1 MNDKPMQALEAEMAP
16 ILAAFSDEIVQNPQL
31 FARIKAVY
39 DGRQAAKLD
48 PDQLR
53 LVETIYEAFAR
64 NGAALDDKGKKRLKD
79 INAKLASLYTK
90 FSQNE
95 LHDEETGLL
104 LLESEADLA
113 GLPDSVKQGARD
125 AAEAKQHKG
134 KWAITNTRSSVE
146 PFLTYSTRRDLR
158 EKAWRMWIS
167 RGDNAGAH
175 DNKPLINEILKLRE
189 EKAKLLGYASHAH
202 WIIADNMAKTPD
214 AAMGAGPQGVESG
227 GRPRARR
234 GRRHAEGRRP
244 GEGEHQD
251 RSPGTTGSM
260 PRRSARRSTTSTP
273 TR

>member
-39 DGRQAAKLD
+39 DGRQAAKLE

-64 NGAALDDKGKKRLKD
+64 NGAALDDKGKARLKD

-125 AAEAKQHKG
+125 
-134 KWAITNTRSSVE
+134 
-146 PFLTYSTRRDLR
+146 
-158 EKAWRMWIS
+158 
-167 RGDNAGAH
+167 
-175 DNKPLINEILKLRE
+175 
-189 EKAKLLGYASHAH
+189 
-202 WIIADNMAKTPD
+202 
-214 AAMGAGPQGVESG
+214 G
-227 GRPRARR
+227 GRGEAAQGQVGDHQHALVGRAVLDLFDP
-234 GRRHAEGRRP
+234 A
-244 GEGEHQD
+244 
-251 RSPGTTGSM
+251 
-260 PRRSARRSTTSTP
+260 RSARKGLADVDQPRRQRRARTTTS
-273 TR
+273 R